1 MSHKIIKHGNHKIN
15 DDINGYMYNYNV
27 SEGYNFGS
35 HIHKCYEFIYIH
47 EGTMHYTV
55 ENSEYVLSKGDII
68 MTNPL
73 EFHSFS
79 FPEKCTYEREFL
91 HIYPGFLKDY
101 PNLTA
106 ALNNR
111 RAGHFNRISSELVS
125 KYKLD
130 FIFRGIEEY
139 CENVVPETDFMVLTY
154 TLQLVSKINQILRC
168 ESEEAQSEIT
178 GKKAN
183 SICRYID
190 SYYKNDITIEKIAEN
205 VYMSPSHASRLFKKE
220 TGMTVKA
227 YLTLRRITH
236 AKSLIMQGYKTM
248 SIYSECGFGDYSSFY
263 RAFVK
268 YVGMTPNEFKTL
280 QQNSY

>member
-1 MSHKIIKHGNHKIN
+1 
-15 DDINGYMYNYNV
+15 
-27 SEGYNFGS
+27 
-35 HIHKCYEFIYIH
+35 
-47 EGTMHYTV
+47 
-55 ENSEYVLSKGDII
+55 